1 MTPEAGHDSDSN
13 SIAMIPFLTD
23 SEMEEGNDKERKRDS
38 GKKDTKKKTKRK
50 NKKWLE
56 LIRN

>member
-1 MTPEAGHDSDSN
+1 
-13 SIAMIPFLTD
+13 MIPFLTD
-23 SEMEEGNDKERKRDS
+23 IEREEGNDKERKRDS